1 MDSERYNFVNKNIW
15 KVLGSTLEW
24 DNYQFGGN
32 WYSFIE
38 SKDLGIV
45 CVDVFADVYSIT
57 DEKKW
62 LLTKIKYGF

>member
-15 KVLGSTLEW
+15 KVLASTLEW
-24 DNYQFGGN
+24 EHRIFDN

-38 SKDLGIV
+38 SKKLGVI
-45 CVDVFADVYSIT
+45 CVDVLADVYTIV

-62 LLTKIKYGF
+62 MLTKIKYGF